1 MRVALTALDAA
12 GGTHTDVLVTC
23 DERSTVQE
31 VALALQGAPAG
42 APEPLAIV
50 IRHPRFSEAAA
61 GGPAGRRPRHRG
73 DPLALRGGAGA
84 RGQPAQ
90 PAAPRGGGRLA
101 HAHRRRRPLLQPP
114 APAAA
119 APPRPAP
126 DRSRR

>member
-23 DERSTVQE
+23 DERTTVRE

-61 GGPAGRRPRHRG
+61 GGPEPHG
-73 DPLALRGGAGA
+73 GGASPVTA
-84 RGQPAQ
+84 TRAEPVT
-90 PAAPRGGGRLA
+90 LWVD
-101 HAHRRRRPLLQPP
+101 RRPLGAELP
-114 APAAA
+114 AGRAL
-119 APPRPAP
+119 R
-126 DRSRR
+126 DGMVVS